1 MGGMNNGHDSMGH
14 MSNMVNMHN
23 TFWRDDQV
31 TILFQSSEPLFQNGR
46 FNAAG
51 TLQVDFPTA
60 RDKINDFF
68 REQRIPVSLEFLQ
81 GPENSNPMLPRP
93 SPTIIERLYS
103 EAGNPLPPGVYPF
116 SFLEPIPSARGPIAT
131 SYVSFFQIV
140 QGSSKGASAQDAMNV
155 ASTGHHGRDD
165 DDDRGEDHDDD
176 DDNGHPGHGEHSP
189 KPVSIATIVNK
200 LNEHLNEIYSPQVPI
215 TVATP
220 HWLGGGTGGSGSTSQ
235 GCPLTPPMPV
245 EDACSNYHIQ
255 LPDLS
260 PELQE
265 TTGKGVT
272 VFVLDAFPER
282 GIIGRAARDAG
293 ASNPLL
299 NSVDASGN
307 VSFDYSIMSGVQ
319 AMQVIADTK
328 NAFVGKDVYGE
339 HYPILMADHGLFIAG
354 IIHDL
359 APDAKIECMRVLDDL
374 CVGDLHA
381 IVRALSH
388 ISGRLAHA
396 GGDLYGKPVVINMS
410 LVIPT
415 AEEAASQGVSVDLKT
430 FNNIW
435 ASLGHPLLSLSQH
448 GVVTAASAGNEGDER
463 EYTNAQPRPGALFPA
478 AFGNPPLLPYPQEVI
493 IDGVIPVGAV
503 DGNGNPTTYS
513 CYPGPRGVATYGG
526 EVPTMQEPH
535 VPNPIVNPQDLQQ
548 MLRGIYSSVE
558 FPPLSAVPADPSEQ
572 DYTATNESA
581 WAYWVGTSFATPIVA
596 AVAARIRQVHPA
608 VTSLE
613 VHHRVFAEASSTT
626 SWSGLDSNTS
636 GVGVGPVQGNVI
648 IAQQPCVIL
657 E

>member
-1 MGGMNNGHDSMGH
+1 MDMQPAPMNGGQGSMG
-14 MSNMVNMHN
+14 NMENMHN

-31 TILFQSSEPLFQNGR
+31 TILFQSSEPLFQNGQ
-46 FNAAG
+46 FNKGG

-60 RDKINDFF
+60 RDKINEFF
-68 REQRIPVSLEFLQ
+68 SNHHIPVSLEFLQ
-81 GPENSNPMLPRP
+81 DPENSNPMPP
-93 SPTIIERLYS
+93 MPTPTSMERLS
-103 EAGNPLPPGVYPF
+103 AGAEQSLPPGVYPF
-116 SFLEPIPSARGPIAT
+116 SFLEPIPSAHGPIAT
-131 SYVSFFQIV
+131 SYVSFFQVV
-140 QGSSKGASAQDAMNV
+140 QNSSMSSGNQGTMNMARAS
-155 ASTGHHGRDD
+155 HHGDDNDGDD
-165 DDDRGEDHDDD
+165 DDDG
-176 DDNGHPGHGEHSP
+176 DDNDGHDGSM
-189 KPVSIATIVNK
+189 PVSIPTIVNA
-200 LNEHLNEIYSPQVPI
+200 LNKNLDRLYSPRVPI
-215 TVATP
+215 TVAAP
-220 HWLGGGTGGSGSTSQ
+220 SWIGGGTPNDIGQ
-235 GCPLTPPMPV
+235 GCPLTPPMPAV
-245 EDACSNYHIQ
+245 DVCSNYHIQ
-255 LPDLS
+255 LPHLS

-265 TTGKGVT
+265 ATGKGVT
-272 VFVLDAFPER
+272 VFILDAFPER
-282 GIIGRAARDAG
+282 GIIKRAAQDAG

-299 NSVDASGN
+299 NSVDSSGK
-307 VSFDYSIMSGVQ
+307 VAFDYSIMSAVQ
-319 AMQVIADTK
+319 SMKVIADTK

-359 APDAKIECMRVLDDL
+359 VPDAKIECVRVLDDL

-396 GGDLYGKPVVINMS
+396 AGDLYGKPVVINMS

-415 AEEAASQGVSVDLKT
+415 EDEATSQGVIPTPKS
-430 FNNIW
+430 FNDIW
-435 ASLGHPLLSLSQH
+435 ANVGHPLLSLSQH
-448 GVVTAASAGNEGDER
+448 GVVTAASAGNEADER
-463 EYTNAQPRPGALFPA
+463 EYTNSQPRPGALFPA

-503 DGNGNPTTYS
+503 DGNSGPTTYS

-526 EVPTMQEPH
+526 EVPTMQQPH
-535 VPNPIVNPQDLQQ
+535 VPNPVVNPQDLQQ

-596 AVAARIRQVHPA
+596 AVAARIREVTPA
-608 VTSLE
+608 VTSLA
-613 VHHRVFAEASSTT
+613 VHNRVLAEASSIT
-626 SWSGLDSNTS
+626 SWSCLDSNTS